1 MRGMMMDAPL
11 LIPTILEYAAKFH
24 GGTEIVSRAEDGGLD
39 RTTYAETAKRAR
51 KLANALV
58 ALDLQPGDRVGTL
71 AWNVYRH
78 FELYYAVPGTGLVC
92 HTVNPRLFPDQIQF
106 IIDDAEDRYV
116 FVDPSFVTLLA
127 GIAARLPKVRGFV
140 IMTDRAHMPATPL
153 PNVLCYEELIA
164 NQPDTFDWPVL
175 DENTASGMCYT
186 SGTTGNPKGVL
197 YSHRST
203 LLHAMATNRADV
215 LGFSVRDVVMP
226 VVPMFHVNSWGVPYS
241 VAMTGAKVVLPG
253 GKLDGASLLELINGE
268 GVTVTAGVPTVWL
281 ALLNHVD
288 VAKASL
294 APLDRVMIGGS
305 ACPASM
311 MERFA
316 AKGVRVIHA
325 WGMTETSPIAA
336 TSILAPRH
344 DGLSAAEQMALRIK
358 QGCPPYGVDMRI
370 VDPDGAVQPWDGKTR
385 GILEV
390 RGAWIC
396 DGYFNNVDRS
406 SFSADGWFATGDVC
420 TITPDG
426 FMEIVDR
433 TKDMIKSGGEWI
445 SSISLENV
453 AIAHPAVREVAAI
466 ARADEKWGERPRLVI
481 ALKHG
486 AELTAEDM
494 RRYLEPHLAKWC
506 IPDDI
511 VIVDDLPHT
520 ATGKLLKMELRR
532 LYGGETVPGA
542 VKL

>member
-24 GGTEIVSRAEDGGLD
+24 GGTEVVSRTEDGGLH
-39 RTTYAETAKRAR
+39 RSTYAEIAKRAR
-51 KLANALV
+51 KLANALS
-58 ALDLQPGDRVGTL
+58 ALGLRPGDRVGTL
-71 AWNVYRH
+71 AWNDHRH
-78 FELYYAVPGTGLVC
+78 FELYYAVPGTGLIC

-140 IMTDRAHMPATPL
+140 VMTDRAHMPAIPL

-175 DENTASGMCYT
+175 DENTASGLCYT

-203 LLHAMATNRADV
+203 LLHAMAANRADV

-226 VVPMFHVNSWGVPYS
+226 VVPMFHVNSWGVPYC
-241 VAMTGAKVVLPG
+241 VAMTGAKVVFPG

-268 GVTVTAGVPTVWL
+268 GVTFTAGVPTVWL
-281 ALLNHVD
+281 ALLDHVD

-294 APLDRVMIGGS
+294 APLDRVMVGGS

-311 MERFA
+311 IERFA
-316 AKGVRVIHA
+316 ARGVRVIHA

-336 TSILAPRH
+336 TSVLAPQH
-344 DGLSAAEQMALRIK
+344 DRLSAAEQMALRIK
-358 QGCPPYGVDMRI
+358 QGRPPYGADMRI
-370 VDPDGAVQPWDGKTR
+370 VDADGAVQPWDGKTS
-385 GILEV
+385 GTLEV

-396 DGYFNNVDRS
+396 AGYFNNADRFN
-406 SFSADGWFATGDVC
+406 FSADGWFATGDVC
-420 TITPDG
+420 TITADG

-445 SSISLENV
+445 SSIALENI

-481 ALKHG
+481 ALKKG
-486 AELTAEDM
+486 AELTAEEM
-494 RRYLEPHLAKWC
+494 RRYLEPQLAKWC

-511 VIVDDLPHT
+511 VIVNDLPHT

-532 LYGGETVPGA
+532 LYGSESVPGA
-542 VKL
+542 LKL

>member
-1 MRGMMMDAPL
+1 
-11 LIPTILEYAAKFH
+11 
-24 GGTEIVSRAEDGGLD
+24 
-39 RTTYAETAKRAR
+39 
-51 KLANALV
+51 
-58 ALDLQPGDRVGTL
+58 
-71 AWNVYRH
+71 
-78 FELYYAVPGTGLVC
+78 LVC
-92 HTVNPRLFPDQIQF
+92 HTVNPRLFPDQVQF

-116 FVDPSFVTLLA
+116 FVDPCFVTLVA
-127 GIAARLPKVRGFV
+127 GIAGKLPKVRGFV
-140 IMTDRAHMPATPL
+140 IMTDRAHMPTTTL
-153 PNVLCYEELIA
+153 PNVHCYEELIA
-164 NQPDTFDWPVL
+164 DEPDTFDWPVL
-175 DENTASGMCYT
+175 DENTASGLCYT

-203 LLHAMATNRADV
+203 VLHAMASNRADV

-226 VVPMFHVNSWGVPYS
+226 VVPMFHVNSWGVPYC
-241 VAMTGAKVVLPG
+241 VAMTGAKVVFPG

-268 GVTVTAGVPTVWL
+268 GVTMTAGVPTVWL

-288 VAKASL
+288 AAKASL
-294 APLDRVMIGGS
+294 APLDRVLIGGS

-311 MERFA
+311 IERFA
-316 AKGVRVIHA
+316 AKGARVIHA

-336 TSILAPRH
+336 TSVLAPRH
-344 DGLSAAEQMALRIK
+344 DRLSAAEQMALRIK
-358 QGCPPYGVDMRI
+358 QGRALYGTEMRI
-370 VDPDGAVQPWDGKTR
+370 VDSDGAVLPWDGETR

-396 DGYFNNVDRS
+396 AGYFNNVDRS
-406 SFSADGWFATGDVC
+406 NFSADGWFATGDVC

-433 TKDMIKSGGEWI
+433 TKDVIKSGGEWI

-453 AIAHPAVREVAAI
+453 AIGHPAVREVAAI
-466 ARADEKWGERPRLVI
+466 ARKDEKWGERPRLVI
-481 ALKHG
+481 ALKDE

-494 RRYLEPHLAKWC
+494 RSYLEPHLAKWC
-506 IPDDI
+506 IPDDV

-532 LYGGETVPGA
+532 LYGGESVPGA
-542 VKL
+542 LKL

>member
-127 GIAARLPKVRGFV
+127 GIAARLPKVRGFI

-203 LLHAMATNRADV
+203 LLHAMATNRVDV

-358 QGCPPYGVDMRI
+358 QGRPPYGVDMRI

-433 TKDMIKSGGEWI
+433 TKDVIKSGGEWI

-453 AIAHPAVREVAAI
+453 AIGHPAVREVAAI
-466 ARADEKWGERPRLVI
+466 ARTDEKWGERPRLVI
-481 ALKHG
+481 ALKDG

-494 RRYLEPHLAKWC
+494 RNYLEPHLAKWC

-532 LYGGETVPGA
+532 LYGGETVPA
-542 VKL
+542 ALKF

>member
-1 MRGMMMDAPL
+1 MRGMMMDVPL
-11 LIPTILEYAAKFH
+11 SIPTILEYAAKFH

-58 ALDLQPGDRVGTL
+58 ALGLKPGERVGTL

-116 FVDPSFVTLLA
+116 FVDPSFVTMLA

-140 IMTDRAHMPATPL
+140 IMTDRAHMPATTL

-164 NQPDTFDWPVL
+164 DRPDTFDWPVL

-203 LLHAMATNRADV
+203 LLHAMAANRADV

-226 VVPMFHVNSWGVPYS
+226 VVPMFHVNSWGVPYA
-241 VAMTGAKVVLPG
+241 VAMTGAKVVFPG
-253 GKLDGASLLELINGE
+253 GRLDGTSLLELINGE
-268 GVTVTAGVPTVWL
+268 GVTFTAGVPTVWL
-281 ALLNHVD
+281 ALLNHID
-288 VAKASL
+288 GTKASL
-294 APLDRVMIGGS
+294 APLDRVLIGGS

-311 MERFA
+311 IERFA

-344 DGLSAAEQMALRIK
+344 DDLSAAEQMALRIK
-358 QGCPPYGVDMRI
+358 QGYAPCGVDMRI
-370 VDPDGAVQPWDGKTR
+370 VDPDGAVLPWDGKTR

-396 DGYFNNVDRS
+396 DGYFNNADRS

-420 TITPDG
+420 TITPEG

-433 TKDMIKSGGEWI
+433 TKDVIKSGGEWI

-453 AIAHPAVREVAAI
+453 AIGHPAVREVAAI
-466 ARADEKWGERPRLVI
+466 ARTDEKWGERPRLVI
-481 ALKHG
+481 ALKDG

-494 RRYLEPHLAKWC
+494 RSYLEPHLAKWC

-542 VKL
+542 LKL